1 MDSLLVELQTI
12 LEPLNPATLFPRQQ
26 PLEVELGCG
35 DASFLVAYAGSRP
48 DLNFIGVERLFGRL
62 AKLDKKGRRTGLTNT
77 RGVRIESAY
86 FLEYLLPPGSV
97 SALHIYF
104 PDPWPKKKHA
114 RHRLINERFPLL
126 AKRVLAPRGIV
137 YLRTDDRDYFLQMNE
152 VFGAAAAYQKTVT
165 PPDLAAITTDFERE
179 FNAQGIPT
187 QRVAYQLK

>member
-1 MDSLLVELQTI
+1 MRTRCQVLALAFAALAAASAPLLSHAQVLRNI
-12 LEPLNPATLFPRQQ
+12 PATAPAAQLTVNSANAGTLSTGSTGIVRI
-26 PLEVELGCG
+26 LLLG
-35 DASFLVAYAGSRP
+35 FGSSSADVRFAP
-48 DLNFIGVERLFGRL
+48 
-62 AKLDKKGRRTGLTNT
+62 
-77 RGVRIESAY
+77 GVRILS
-86 FLEYLLPPGSV
+86 LDGRLLPPGSV

>member
-1 MDSLLVELQTI
+1 MRTRRQVLALAFAALAAASAPLLSHAQVLRNI
-12 LEPLNPATLFPRQQ
+12 PATAPAAQLTVNSANAGTLSTGSTGIVRI
-26 PLEVELGCG
+26 LLLG
-35 DASFLVAYAGSRP
+35 FGSSSADVRFAP
-48 DLNFIGVERLFGRL
+48 
-62 AKLDKKGRRTGLTNT
+62 
-77 RGVRIESAY
+77 GVRILS
-86 FLEYLLPPGSV
+86 LDGRLLPPGSV